1 MEVERGGWAG
11 ARVADATKRTYA
23 LGFSAVHLALSVSLL
38 TLTLTLTLAE
48 PLFDG
53 DQEHGVLTQDTAR
66 SARHTIGSKSRAGSI
81 PEIKIGA

>member
-38 TLTLTLTLAE
+38 TLTLAE

-53 DQEHGVLTQDTAR
+53 NQEHGVLTQDTAR